1 VREDRVDHLAEVL
14 VEQLDDAPRP
24 GGPSERREAA
34 DVGEHHRADLATA
47 AEAEVVVGPLEHVV
61 HHVPGDE
68 PREDPAQALCSR
80 SCSRFFVRPARR

>member
-1 VREDRVDHLAEVL
+1 MTRRDPA
-14 VEQLDDAPRP
+14 APVNAVKPRMSVNITVP
-24 GGPSERREAA
+24 TWRLPP
-34 DVGEHHRADLATA
+34 
-47 AEAEVVVGPLEHVV
+47 EAEVVVGPLEHVV